1 MVLAKKDHLLKTEPD
16 EGKISFIHLGME
28 LSHFNSY
35 VFFYNSCIVKWK
47 ILSKAK
53 ISSYKK

>member
-35 VFFYNSCIVKWK
+35 VFFF
-47 ILSKAK
+47 LQ
-53 ISSYKK
+53 